1 LNLSSARPFLF
12 LFWGNA
18 KKDFKND
25 SVYPFVSGIHT
36 PTISMRNLC
45 AGVYYFQISDGVTSK
60 TVKVLKN

>member
-12 LFWGNA
+12 LFWDDA

-25 SVYPFVSGIHT
+25 SVYLFASGLQT
-36 PTISMRNLC
+36 PTISMRNLS
-45 AGVYYFQISDGVTSK
+45 AGVYYFQISDGVTPK